1 MKKIHIL
8 LVGLLLIPFGLLA
21 NTSETQPMPMP
32 VDSSE
37 MLFEK
42 FGDTDFN
49 VYPNTDYNSVN
60 LQFNLKRDA
69 VLDCMI
75 YNDKG
80 DLVSH
85 IPVGH
90 KSMGPRQI
98 VVPVNDLK
106 NGNYKIQL
114 HSEGVNLTEWVEIQR

>member
-1 MKKIHIL
+1 MKAIQITITGLIL
-8 LVGLLLIPFGLLA
+8 LMISMAVTAGE
-21 NTSETQPMPMP
+21 NYTEPMP
-32 VDSSE
+32 VDSSD

-98 VVPVNDLK
+98 VVPVSNLE